1 MSLHSSVLD
10 LLSHLY
16 SILWLFLTSA
26 VAETAFSEI
35 SFLRNIL
42 KDKNF
47 IIKYIPL
54 YFLPLQKVMQPM
66 ASEELCLRKRE
77 ERFLFY

>member
-26 VAETAFSEI
+26 VVETAFSEI
-35 SFLRNIL
+35 TFFGNIL

-54 YFLPLQKVMQPM
+54 YFLPLQKVTQAM
-66 ASEELCLRKRE
+66 ASEELCQRKKE
-77 ERFLFY
+77 EMFLIY